1 MHTVTVIG
9 ASLAGLYAARAL
21 RAEGYAG
28 RLVLVGEERHRPYD
42 RPPLSKAFLTGAAD
56 ADALALADDEETAG
70 LALDL
75 RTGARAVRLDPRAR
89 SVTLASGEE
98 IRTDGVVLAT
108 GAAPRTLPGPVPGK
122 VHTLRTLDDARALRA
137 ALTAGPVRVVVI
149 GGGFLGA
156 ETASSCAA
164 LGHDVTVVEAAP
176 LPLVPQLGEAMAGI
190 CAALHADHGVRLL
203 TGTGVAGLRA
213 DGAADAVTAVALADG
228 RLLPAEVVVVAIGVR
243 PRTGWLAGTA
253 GGGVTG
259 RHTAAVRTGLTCE
272 GQWTPRRRCP
282 SPVRSSPRGF

>member
-176 LPLVPQLGEAMAGI
+176 LPSYRSWARRWPGSAPRSTPITGCGCSPAPGWRGCARTVRRTPSPRSRWPTGGCSPPRWSSSPSGSARAPAGWRAAGCRSTTG
-190 CAALHADHGVRLL
+190 CAATR
-203 TGTGVAGLRA
+203 AG
-213 DGAADAVTAVALADG
+213 
-228 RLLPAEVVVVAIGVR
+228 
-243 PRTGWLAGTA
+243 
-253 GGGVTG
+253 
-259 RHTAAVRTGLTCE
+259 
-272 GQWTPRRRCP
+272 
-282 SPVRSSPRGF
+282 